1 MNMCSIS
8 KPLLIILFAIM
19 LGTYISNTANATG
32 TYGNAEQTST
42 NTLIDLSLEELMNV
56 EVTTVSRRSQKISEV
71 AAAVFVITQDDIR
84 RSGATSIPEALRMAP
99 GVVVSRIDASK
110 WAIGIRGFN
119 GRSANKLQVLMDGR
133 SVYNPLYAGVQ
144 WEQQDTLMEDI
155 DRIEVI
161 RGPSAAVWGANA
173 VNGVINIITKKAA
186 ETQGLFL
193 TAGGGSFEQG
203 FFGARYGGKIN
214 ENTPYRF
221 YAKGFTRDHTKSI
234 SREKTNDDWHSARGG
249 FRVDHTRG
257 IDQLTLQGDLFYNSI
272 GDRLDKTQLTA
283 PIIQSEAARG
293 HSKGGNI
300 RLRWD
305 RTYSD
310 KSSIMLQTYYDR
322 VDFELMTASQFRA
335 ESFDIDFQHRFSF
348 LDRHNLTWGVNYRLY
363 HNKVFDTELITF
375 SPRQQTNHLA
385 SLMVSDEITLI
396 PEYLRLTLGMRLDH
410 NDFTGLEIQPNAR
423 LMWTPNTRNSVWA
436 SVSRA
441 VRTPSRAENDITLN
455 ARTPTTIPGSS
466 TTLPFPILTQIMG
479 SSNFNSEKLIAYEL
493 GYRHQ
498 FSQRVSVDIATFFN
512 DYSQLRD
519 LSAGLPSFQSS
530 LTPHLVV
537 PVGFTNKAS
546 GHTYGVEVSADWR
559 PYERW
564 RLQGNYSYLDIKI
577 NSNPAFKLT
586 DPSVGGASKVS
597 PQHQVSLRSNYDLSE
612 RMQFNLWLRYVSS
625 VDFYNIPS
633 YVTMDTRLAF
643 KPTKNVE
650 LFLVGQNLLS
660 QNHREIVS
668 DFIPSLPTNIPRGIY
683 VGAAWRF

>member
-1 MNMCSIS
+1 MPFIR
-8 KPLLIILFAIM
+8 KLLLVNLIAVMVIVC
-19 LGTYISNTANATG
+19 ISNIASASG
-32 TYGNAEQTST
+32 VYGNAEKVST
-42 NTLIDLSLEELMNV
+42 NTLIDLSLEELMNI
-56 EVTTVSRRSQKISEV
+56 EVTSVSRRSQKVSEV
-71 AAAVFVITQDDIR
+71 AAAVFVITQNDIR

-99 GVVVSRIDASK
+99 GVQVARIGTDK
-110 WAIGIRGFN
+110 WAVSIRGFN
-119 GRSANKLQVLMDGR
+119 GRFANKLQVLMDGR
-133 SVYNPLYAGVQ
+133 SVYNPLFSGVQ
-144 WEQQDTLMEDI
+144 WEQLDTLMEDI

-186 ETQGLFL
+186 ETQGFFL

-203 FFGARYGGKIN
+203 FVGARYGGKID

-221 YAKGFTRDHTKSI
+221 YAKGFSRDHMQSTAGESA
-234 SREKTNDDWHSARGG
+234 NDAWHNARGG
-249 FRVDHTRG
+249 IRLDHTRG
-257 IDQLTLQGDLFYNSI
+257 IDQFTLQGDLFYSSH
-272 GDRLDKTQLTA
+272 GDKLDKSQLSA
-283 PIIQSEAARG
+283 PIIQAEAARG
-293 HSKGGNI
+293 HSEGGNI

-305 RTYSD
+305 RTYSE
-310 KSSIMLQTYYDR
+310 KSAIMLQTYYDR
-322 VDFELMTASQFRA
+322 VDYRLLTGLNYST
-335 ESFDIDFQHRFSF
+335 ESFDIDLQHRLSF
-348 LDRHNLTWGVNYRLY
+348 LDYHDITWGVNYRLY
-363 HNKVFDTELITF
+363 HNKVFGSELISF

-385 SLMVSDEITLI
+385 SVYVRDEITLI

-423 LMWTPNTRNSVWA
+423 LMWTPNKYNSVWV

-441 VRTPSRAENDITLN
+441 VRTPSRFENDGQLNVRTLS
-455 ARTPTTIPGSS
+455 AIPGTS
-466 TTLPFPILTQIMG
+466 TSLPLPILAQAVG
-479 SSNFNSEKLIAYEL
+479 SSNFISEKLMAYEL

-498 FSQRVSVDIATFFN
+498 FSPQASVDIAVFYN

-519 LSAGLPSFQSS
+519 PSAGSPIFQSNV
-530 LTPHLVV
+530 PVHLVL
-537 PVGFTNKAS
+537 PLALTNKGS

-559 PYERW
+559 PIERW
-564 RLQGNYSYLDIKI
+564 RLQTNYSYLAMHTHSKF
-577 NSNPAFKLT
+577 AFSQVDST
-586 DPSVGGASKVS
+586 TGSASKVS

-625 VDFYNIPS
+625 VDLDNIRGF
-633 YVTMDTRLAF
+633 VTMDAKLAF

-660 QNHREIVS
+660 QNHRETVS

>member
-1 MNMCSIS
+1 M
-8 KPLLIILFAIM
+8 
-19 LGTYISNTANATG
+19 
-32 TYGNAEQTST
+32 TS
-42 NTLIDLSLEELMNV
+42 
-56 EVTTVSRRSQKISEV
+56 
-71 AAAVFVITQDDIR
+71 
-84 RSGATSIPEALRMAP
+84 
-99 GVVVSRIDASK
+99 
-110 WAIGIRGFN
+110 
-119 GRSANKLQVLMDGR
+119 
-133 SVYNPLYAGVQ
+133 
-144 WEQQDTLMEDI
+144 
-155 DRIEVI
+155 
-161 RGPSAAVWGANA
+161 
-173 VNGVINIITKKAA
+173 
-186 ETQGLFL
+186 
-193 TAGGGSFEQG
+193 
-203 FFGARYGGKIN
+203 
-214 ENTPYRF
+214 
-221 YAKGFTRDHTKSI
+221 
-234 SREKTNDDWHSARGG
+234 
-249 FRVDHTRG
+249 
-257 IDQLTLQGDLFYNSI
+257 
-272 GDRLDKTQLTA
+272 
-283 PIIQSEAARG
+283 
-293 HSKGGNI
+293 
-300 RLRWD
+300 
-305 RTYSD
+305 
-310 KSSIMLQTYYDR
+310 
-322 VDFELMTASQFRA
+322 SQFIT

-348 LDRHNLTWGVNYRLY
+348 WERHNLTWGVNYRLY